1 MANEVVTIPPF
12 NLNDSRLWHY
22 RASVIRVVDGDT
34 LDVFVDKGFGDY
46 TRQRV
51 RLLGVDT
58 PEMRPRKGSPD
69 ERLAEKAAAKAA
81 TERVEFLV
89 GNKEIVIKT
98 SKAGNFGRWLATVY
112 LPEDVVTQLG
122 RVSDGRERLSLNE
135 LLLEEGHATV
145 YGA

>member
-1 MANEVVTIPPF
+1 MAAKAVTIPSF
-12 NLNDSRLWHY
+12 KSNDMRLWHY

-34 LDVFVDKGFGDY
+34 LDMFVDKGFGDY

-69 ERLAEKAAAKAA
+69 ERIAEKAAAKRA
-81 TERVEFLV
+81 TDRVIALV
-89 GNKEIVIKT
+89 ENREVILKT
-98 SKAGNFGRWLATVY
+98 AKAGKFGRWLGVIY

-122 RVSDGRERLSLNE
+122 RIADDRERLSLND
-135 LLLEEGHATV
+135 LLLEEGHAV
-145 YGA
+145 PYPK